1 MFNPQ
6 TVLQFKQFMSNPQA
20 MLQKMGVP
28 QDIQGNP
35 QAIIQHLMN
44 TGRLSQDQ
52 YTQLQ
57 QQAKQFQSMLK

>member
-6 TVLQFKQFMSNPQA
+6 TVLQFKQFMNNPQA

-57 QQAKQFQSMLK
+57 SQAKQFQSMLK

>member
-1 MFNPQ
+1 MINPQ
-6 TVLQFKQFMSNPQA
+6 MISQLRNFMSNPGQ
-20 MLQKMGVP
+20 MLNQMGIP
-28 QDIQGNP
+28 QNLQNNP

-57 QQAKQFQSMLK
+57 QQAKQIQSMLR